1 MRQAKTEVWK
11 PQGEGVIQS
20 DGNTRRKPYSF
31 IPSFIHMVTSWP
43 EVIRALVVDGLEK
56 WEANSSGGKGTA
68 GMIALPPAQ
77 MLSVG

>member
-1 MRQAKTEVWK
+1 MWK
-11 PQGEGVIQS
+11 PQEEGVIQS
-20 DGNTRRKPYSF
+20 DGNARRKLYSF

-56 WEANSSGGKGTA
+56 WEANSSGEKGKAGT
-68 GMIALPPAQ
+68 IALPPEQ